1 MFLIETKI
9 ICEEKPKLKN
19 PIALVGLPGIGNI
32 GRIAVGYLVHELKAK
47 KFAELYSPYF
57 FPFVMIHNDMIHT
70 LRNEFYYWK
79 NPKGRDIIMLI
90 GDCQTYDPKGHYEVA
105 GKILEFIRALGC
117 KEVITIGGFSTGKIT
132 EKPKVFGIATDAD
145 VAKDLKRYDIETKV
159 TGQIGTIVGASG
171 LILGIGKMQGM
182 KGFVL
187 LGETSGFPIITDPT
201 AAESVLIVLQKIIN
215 IKVDLT
221 KLEEKVKA
229 MHEFIKKLEE
239 IQSQAMEQMQKSGKK
254 PEELKY
260 IG

>member
-9 ICEEKPKLKN
+9 IADEKPKLKN
-19 PIALVGLPGIGNI
+19 PVALVGLPGIGNI

-79 NPKGRDIIMLI
+79 SPKGRDLILLI
-90 GDCQTYDPKGHYEVA
+90 GDCQTYDPKGHYEVS
-105 GKILEFIRALGC
+105 GKILDFLKGLGC
-117 KEVITIGGFSTGKIT
+117 KEIITIGGFSTGKVT
-132 EKPKVFGIATDAD
+132 EKPKVFAIATDPEM
-145 VAKDLKRYDIETKV
+145 AKTLKKYGVETKV
-159 TGQIGTIVGASG
+159 SGQIGTIVGASG
-171 LILGIGKMQGM
+171 LLVGM
-182 KGFVL
+182 GRINGLKGFVL

-201 AAESVLIVLQKIIN
+201 AAEAVLVVLQKVIS

-229 MHEFIKKLEE
+229 MHDFIKKLED
-239 IQSQAMEQMQKSGKK
+239 IQSQAMEQMQKGGKK
-254 PEELKY
+254 PEDLKY

>member
-1 MFLIETKI
+1 
-9 ICEEKPKLKN
+9 
-19 PIALVGLPGIGNI
+19 
-32 GRIAVGYLVHELKAK
+32 
-47 KFAELYSPYF
+47 
-57 FPFVMIHNDMIHT
+57 
-70 LRNEFYYWK
+70 
-79 NPKGRDIIMLI
+79 
-90 GDCQTYDPKGHYEVA
+90 YEVA

>member
-9 ICEEKPKLKN
+9 FEDEKPKLKN
-19 PIALVGLPGIGNI
+19 PIAIIGLPGIGNI

-47 KFAELYSPYF
+47 KFADLYSPYF

-79 NPKGRDIIMLI
+79 SPKGRDLILLI
-90 GDCQTYDPKGHYEVA
+90 GDCQTYDPKGHYEVS
-105 GKILEFIRALGC
+105 GKILEFIKGLGC
-117 KEVITIGGFSTGKIT
+117 KEIITIGGFSTGKVT
-132 EKPKVFGIATDAD
+132 EKPKVFGIATTPD
-145 VAKDLKRYDIETKV
+145 VAKSLEQFGIEIKV
-159 TGQIGTIVGASG
+159 AGQIGTIVGASG
-171 LILGIGKMQGM
+171 LLVGIGKLHGL

-201 AAESVLIVLQKIIN
+201 AAEAVLVVLQKVLGMKI
-215 IKVDLT
+215 DLA

-229 MHEFIKKLEE
+229 MHDFIKKLED
-239 IQSQAMEQMQKSGKK
+239 IQKQAMEQLQNGEKK